1 MSKSEVFSL
10 RTRGGYPGIQLV
22 SVLVMTGNGGGMA
35 SQATAPADH
44 RPRGG
49 GQDWIQL
56 AHRRVAVLARIG
68 ASCADD
74 GTAVFRSLVPNF
86 PFVETNPVVRAE
98 ASGAQSR
105 IVEAQQ
111 LHPTAVTG
119 PVLSFATGVAPPALL
134 LAAGAFWQ
142 RADQATLTGSGLGG
156 GQ

>member
-1 MSKSEVFSL
+1 MAVEWPPRPPRRPITGRSGADKTGSSL
-10 RTRGGYPGIQLV
+10 P
-22 SVLVMTGNGGGMA
+22 
-35 SQATAPADH
+35 TA
-44 RPRGG
+44 
-49 GQDWIQL
+49 
-56 AHRRVAVLARIG
+56 VAVLARIG